1 MIGFRQLS
9 QFAMRNKSLVDI
21 STRVG
26 CYYCCKIYSA
36 SEIREYTD
44 DGKTCICPYCNID
57 AVVPDSSG
65 YVLTEVNLKVAHD
78 YWF

>member
-9 QFAMRNKSLVDI
+9 QFAMKNKPLVDI

-26 CYYCCKIYSA
+26 CYHCCKIFPA
-36 SEIREYTD
+36 TEIKEYTD

-57 AVVPDSSG
+57 AIVPDSSG
-65 YVLTEVNLKVAHD
+65 YVITEANLKIAHD